1 MRPLKRR
8 RPSWEDKIGRPRRG
22 EGSKGGSQGS
32 KEKADS
38 RIRMFAATQ
47 KLMNGVNTADAQHSL
62 CMLGIGEHRNTT
74 IKTWGG
80 LEWAEEARQ

>member
-8 RPSWEDKIGRPRRG
+8 RPSWEAPKAPEAVQENRENVRRKRERDKG
-22 EGSKGGSQGS
+22 K
-32 KEKADS
+32 S
-38 RIRMFAATQ
+38 RSCAATQ

-74 IKTWGG
+74 IKTWSG